1 MAKRAQPEKIKK
13 RPKAKTPEKPKGKTR
28 GERVRQAKKDATPPR
43 VATSAPSPTTLSI
56 SGVEFDWSSAHRFH
70 AGITPDD
77 VVRAFAA
84 KDVLEDTH
92 RRLSPD
98 ADDGRG
104 AFFAQAGNRQA
115 PYLHISYTVVDGKVR
130 PFHARL
136 MEPAEIK
143 RFNKWRNN

>member
-1 MAKRAQPEKIKK
+1 MAKRAQSKKIKK
-13 RPKAKTPEKPKGKTR
+13 RPNAKMPEKAKGKTR
-28 GERVRQAKKDATPPR
+28 GERVRQAKKDAAPPR
-43 VATSAPSPTTLSI
+43 VTASAPSPTTLSI
-56 SGVEFDWSSAHRFH
+56 SGIEFDWSSAHRFH

-84 KDVLEDTH
+84 KDVLEDTR

-98 ADDGRG
+98 IDDGRVT
-104 AFFAQAGNRQA
+104 FFAQAGNRQA
-115 PYLHISYTVVDGKVR
+115 AYLHITYTVVDGKVR

-143 RFNKWRNN
+143 RFNKWRND